1 MAIKV
6 SGTTVIDDSRQLTN
20 IASVDATTV
29 AALGTSGVGGGLLK
43 ELYTTTFSNVASVT
57 VTPTNIGSTTYEE
70 YEVHG
75 YMRLNAANYFHLQS
89 RVYTGTTLHTNST
102 YDTTGNHRNYGYI
115 STSSSFFI
123 HSHNSNQ
130 CYSDATTLFPF
141 RIVYTKAGSYQVMM
155 YSWMSHIN
163 GSSQGGVSISGGDFT
178 SAGSGNITGFQY
190 FPSTGTMTGEL
201 WVYGVD
207 R

>member
-89 RVYTGTTLHTNST
+89 ALMIPQVTIETTVIYQLAHLFLYTAIIA
-102 YDTTGNHRNYGYI
+102 I
-115 STSSSFFI
+115 SAIQMRQLCF
-123 HSHNSNQ
+123 H
-130 CYSDATTLFPF
+130 L
-141 RIVYTKAGSYQVMM
+141 
-155 YSWMSHIN
+155 
-163 GSSQGGVSISGGDFT
+163 
-178 SAGSGNITGFQY
+178 
-190 FPSTGTMTGEL
+190 E
-201 WVYGVD
+201 
-207 R
+207 